1 MRYLIIA
8 TLALAISACGQKPTP
23 EITPA
28 PNEARKDAANHK
40 EETVTAASY
49 ELKITDMT
57 CTRCQARVKEKLE
70 SIDGVAAAE
79 VDWAKSYAK
88 VTMKPGATLEQSTVD
103 ALIGND
109 YPVESCKRIEQ

>member
-1 MRYLIIA
+1 MRYLIMA
-8 TLALAISACGQKPTP
+8 TLALALTACGQQTTS

-28 PNEARKDAANHK
+28 ANDAAKDASKDK
-40 EETVTAASY
+40 EKTVTAASY

-57 CTRCQARVKEKLE
+57 CTKCQARVKEKLE
-70 SIDGVAAAE
+70 SIDGVASAE
-79 VDWAKSYAK
+79 VDWEKSYAK
-88 VTMKPGATLEQSTVD
+88 VTMKPGATLEQTTVD